1 MALGIHS
8 LNASPPQPPAPTS
21 LPEPLRSWSGTT
33 TGYPRGKTVAALFEE
48 IAAQRSEA
56 VAITSGG
63 GHVSYAELNRRA
75 NRVAHH
81 LRHLGVVPE
90 TMVGCCIPRSIQCI
104 VALLGILKA
113 GGAYVPLDP
122 LYPRE
127 RFELIVRHTGMGLIL
142 TERPVA
148 AGLQNV
154 CGIQMLY
161 IDDIENGAPSESV
174 NCNPLAT
181 VGPTSLA
188 YVMHT
193 SGSTG
198 HPKGVLVE
206 NRAIVRLVRNTNY
219 CHFGPDEVFLHF
231 APISFDASTFEI
243 WGALLNGGRLV
254 VMPPQ
259 SSSLDALARAIRE
272 DGVTTLW
279 LTAGLFELMVE
290 QRLDDLRSL
299 QQFLAGGD
307 VLSPSHVRRFL
318 ERVPHA
324 RLING
329 YGPTENTTFTC
340 CYTLP
345 PGKPVPDSI
354 PIGRPVA
361 NTQVYVL
368 DTQMNPVSPGEAGE
382 LYAAGDGLA
391 RGYLNDPEGTA
402 AKFVKDPFF
411 AGTER
416 RMYRTG
422 DLVKWRDDG
431 TIEFLGR
438 IDDQVKILGFRI
450 EPGEIEASL
459 RACDG
464 VNQVCVV
471 PRRESNGVK
480 HLVAYYVSSKASL
493 EPEQLR
499 QLAARKLP
507 QQMIPAHFIRLDS
520 LPLSSN
526 GKTDRTA
533 LAQLQVAS
541 QHRST
546 PSESSQNDIE
556 SSLVQIWQK
565 ALNLPEVGLD
575 DNFFDLGGDSLLL
588 VAVHSDLQKTLRANI
603 PVTDLFEFTTIRKL
617 ARHLGQGQPD
627 STGLALAQQRAK
639 RQREAL
645 ADLRTRRP
653 GIGDL

>member
-8 LNASPPQPPAPTS
+8 LNASPSRPPAPIS

-33 TGYPRGKTVAALFEE
+33 TGYPRGKSVAALFEE

-63 GHVSYAELNRRA
+63 SHISYAELNRRA

-142 TERPVA
+142 AERPVA
-148 AGLQNV
+148 TGLQNV

-161 IDDIENGAPSESV
+161 IDDIENGAASESAY
-174 NCNPLAT
+174 CNPFAT
-181 VGPTSLA
+181 VGPTNLA

-254 VMPPQ
+254 VMPPE

-299 QQFLAGGD
+299 HQFLAGGD

-318 ERVPHA
+318 ERVPDV

-411 AGTER
+411 PGTER

-499 QLAARKLP
+499 QIAARKLP
-507 QQMIPAHFIRLDS
+507 QQMVPAHFIRLDS

-533 LAQLQVAS
+533 LAQLQVPS
-541 QHRST
+541 HHRST

-556 SSLVQIWQK
+556 SALVQIWQK
-565 ALNLPEVGLD
+565 VLNLTQVGLD

-627 STGLALAQQRAK
+627 GTGLALAQQRAK

-645 ADLRTRRP
+645 AHLRTRRP
-653 GIGDL
+653 GMGDL